1 MLAKLSYQ
9 HSRSISA
16 ALLAVMVLSV
26 LQFCMMSMAQGQ
38 TMSHGNHHEQS
49 ASHHEMMAEMVHETD
64 LSDDLHDC
72 CISGTSMSH
81 TMGDMEMACPD
92 CEDSDPALQLG
103 NISDLKPLY
112 ALLYVVVQDVLDQ
125 TMQTRTWQVFTEP
138 DILSSQPEIYLAK
151 ASFLE

>member
-38 TMSHGNHHEQS
+38 SMSHGNHHEPS
-49 ASHHEMMAEMVHETD
+49 ASHHEMMSAMAHEAV
-64 LSDDLHDC
+64 LSDDVHDC
-72 CISGTSMSH
+72 CISGSAMPH
-81 TMGDMEMACPD
+81 TMEEMDMACPD

-103 NISDLKPLY
+103 HFSDLKPLY
-112 ALLYVVVQDVLDQ
+112 ALLYVVVQQALDE
-125 TMQTRTWQVFTEP
+125 TLQTRTWQVFTEP
-138 DILSSQPEIYLAK
+138 DILSSRPEIYLAK

>member
-1 MLAKLSYQ
+1 MLAKLSHQ

-16 ALLAVMVLSV
+16 ALLAVMILSV

-49 ASHHEMMAEMVHETD
+49 VNHHEVMADMIHEAS
-64 LSDDLHDC
+64 LADDLHDC
-72 CISGTSMSH
+72 CISGSSISH
-81 TMGDMEMACPD
+81 AMGDMEMACPD

-103 NISDLKPLY
+103 NLSDLKPLY
-112 ALLYVVVQDVLDQ
+112 ALLYVVVQEALNEA
-125 TMQTRTWQVFTEP
+125 TQTRTWQVFTEP